1 MTENQYLRTIF
12 LNKSN
17 LFENERENKNYQKK
31 INNNIKNN
39 YHNRNISKIKV
50 DKKEEIQEKFKTNYV
65 NTITHFGNSNVYL
78 NKTMKKEILNNLN
91 YSNNSNIKV
100 MSNVNK
106 QNQGNKLINQIPKI
120 KYKK

>member
-1 MTENQYLRTIF
+1 MTENKYLRTIF

-65 NTITHFGNSNVYL
+65 NTITHFGNSNVNL
-78 NKTMKKEILNNLN
+78 NKMIKKEILN
-91 YSNNSNIKV
+91 KF
-100 MSNVNK
+100 
-106 QNQGNKLINQIPKI
+106 
-120 KYKK
+120 